1 MKNFRQN
8 DRQSG
13 VTLLE
18 LMIVVAIIA
27 IIASAA
33 YPLYTQY
40 VVRAKRAAGTTMLL
54 QVADR
59 QQQFFMDNKQYA
71 SSLESLGFS
80 ANPFMMNEQGAV
92 VADADPERVYNISLS
107 FERNMGRVNVNV
119 GMAVFPDSGDNIQAL
134 MSFADTAMY
143 RDKEFRRRTKPAAAD
158 QTIEGR
164 RQAGVEQCD

>member
-71 SSLESLGFS
+71 SSLESLGFT

-107 FERNMGRVNVNV
+107 DTSATSYTATAEPQEQQAEKDTECASLTLTHTGEK
-119 GMAVFPDSGDNIQAL
+119 GQSGGGTN
-134 MSFADTAMY
+134 
-143 RDKEFRRRTKPAAAD
+143 
-158 QTIEGR
+158 
-164 RQAGVEQCD
+164 CW